1 MARTNR
7 VLIAL
12 TSHDKLGDT
21 GNPTGYYVPEA
32 AHPWQVFRLAG
43 YEVDYVSV
51 KGGNPPTSGYDADD
65 EVQRLF
71 LESEGARLAATPKA
85 AELNAADY
93 DAIFYAGGHGTMW
106 DFPTD
111 ADLAELGRD
120 IYENGG
126 VVAAV
131 CHGPAGLV
139 PLVLSDGTPLVAGK
153 DITGFTNSEEE
164 AAGAT
169 HIVPFLLQTKLEE
182 LGARYHVAPD
192 FASNVVRD
200 GRLVTGQNPAS
211 ATGTAQGV
219 LSALKG

>member
-1 MARTNR
+1 MARTNK

-21 GNPTGYYVPEA
+21 GEETGYYVPEA
-32 AHPWQVFRLAG
+32 AHPWQVFRQAG

-51 KGGNPPTSGYDADD
+51 QGGNPPESGYDAED

-71 LESEGARLAATPKA
+71 LESERARLAVTPKA
-85 AELNAADY
+85 AEVNAADY

-106 DFPTD
+106 DFPGD
-111 ADLAELGRD
+111 EDLAALGRD

-131 CHGPAGLV
+131 CHGPAALV
-139 PLVLSDGTPLVAGK
+139 PLTLSDGTPLVAGK

-169 HIVPFLLQTKLEE
+169 EIVPFLLQTTLEG

-192 FASNVVRD
+192 FAENVVRD

-219 LSALKG
+219 LAALKD